1 MISKRFDVKINT
13 IRLKRNKDLSEKDS
27 NRIERKKDFIFTPQK
42 TITEI
47 PQFSRK
53 DSIELQSN
61 SDSLTDIIS
70 ELNEIQSNFQRLEE
84 MNDRGISNFLYQ
96 YNTLDPQ
103 KELIK
108 NAEEEIFGTASG
120 AISYSKYKELLALSN
135 IIDELLIERTIQNGG
150 LINAVA

>member
-1 MISKRFDVKINT
+1 KRFDVKINT

-27 NRIERKKDFIFTPQK
+27 SRIEKKKDFIFTPQK
-42 TITEI
+42 TITET

-108 NAEEEIFGTASG
+108 N
-120 AISYSKYKELLALSN
+120 
-135 IIDELLIERTIQNGG
+135 
-150 LINAVA
+150 